1 MTHPERRVACS
12 SNCRP
17 APSVSHELDF
27 VGRDQE
33 ASKSGREGKREEGIG
48 ALHSS
53 GSRNLRFADT
63 GPSAGWVAAEDAL
76 WALVRSFHSVPEVL
90 AV

>member
-1 MTHPERRVACS
+1 M
-12 SNCRP
+12 
-17 APSVSHELDF
+17 SHELDF

-33 ASKSGREGKREEGIG
+33 ASKGGREGKRGEDIG

-53 GSRNLRFADT
+53 GSRNLCFTDM
-63 GPSAGWVAAEDAL
+63 GPSAGWVAAEDTL

-90 AV
+90 PV